1 MKEVKA
7 IVHED
12 IFANL
17 KRSKKKSENFT
28 LFYKLKDFQSGKS
41 NVVGNYENQKINIGF
56 ILPKKVVKKSSTRN
70 LIKRWGRELARRN
83 CKYTHIL
90 LSIRTLPRYNSN
102 CAKKSL
108 YLELKHLVNG

>member
-7 IVHED
+7 IVQED
-12 IFANL
+12 VFKNL

-28 LFYKLKDFQSGKS
+28 LFYKVRSFQDSK
-41 NVVGNYENQKINIGF
+41 NKEVDKREDQQINIGF
-56 ILPKKVVKKSSTRN
+56 ILPKKIVKKSSTRN

-83 CKYTHIL
+83 LTYTHIL

-108 YLELKHLVNG
+108 YSELKHLVND

>member
-1 MKEVKA
+1 MREVKA
-7 IVHED
+7 IVHDD

-28 LFYKLKDFQSGKS
+28 MFYELQDFQGGK
-41 NVVGNYENQKINIGF
+41 NNLNGNHENQQINIGF
-56 ILPKKVVKKSSTRN
+56 ILPKKIVKKSSTRN

-83 CKYTHIL
+83 CKFTCIL
-90 LSIRTLPRYNSN
+90 LSIRTLPRYNTN
-102 CAKKSL
+102 CAKKRL

>member
-1 MKEVKA
+1 MKA

-12 IFANL
+12 VFNNL

-28 LFYKLKDFQSGKS
+28 LFYKVRDFQNSK
-41 NVVGNYENQKINIGF
+41 NKKVDKHENRQINIGF
-56 ILPKKVVKKSSTRN
+56 ILPKKIVKKSSTRN

-83 CKYTHIL
+83 LTYTHIL

-108 YLELKHLVNG
+108 YSELKHLVND

>member
-1 MKEVKA
+1 MKEVKS

-12 IFANL
+12 VFINL

-28 LFYKLKDFQSGKS
+28 LFYKLRDSQNGIGKVVDYHKDQ
-41 NVVGNYENQKINIGF
+41 QIDIGF
-56 ILPKKVVKKSSTRN
+56 ILPKKIVKKSSTRN

-83 CKYTHIL
+83 FKYTHIL
-90 LSIRTLPRYNSN
+90 LSIRTLPRYNSK
-102 CAKKSL
+102 CAKKKL